1 MEIRNR
7 IGRQNRRNYDVEIR
21 KFEIEV
27 SVELRWRNRITAERA
42 KWILYFSTIEI
53 DRKKI
58 VTIYLIVGDS
68 RNDRIWPF
76 AYLEMAGS
84 KVSIQ
89 IFLFLARAHFNACIY

>member
-1 MEIRNR
+1 MGIWNK

-53 DRKKI
+53 DQKR
-58 VTIYLIVGDS
+58 S
-68 RNDRIWPF
+68 
-76 AYLEMAGS
+76 
-84 KVSIQ
+84 
-89 IFLFLARAHFNACIY
+89 

>member
-1 MEIRNR
+1 MEIWNK

-53 DRKKI
+53 DQKR
-58 VTIYLIVGDS
+58 S
-68 RNDRIWPF
+68 
-76 AYLEMAGS
+76 
-84 KVSIQ
+84 
-89 IFLFLARAHFNACIY
+89 